1 MRPNNYDLLTI
12 EEKAEI
18 LCREGDLIMIVATS
32 DFNISLYA
40 LNGEYVEMFYSQAFC
55 KIEQIRV
62 IDDQKRLDF
71 YIQNIE
77 LAILE

>member
-1 MRPNNYDLLTI
+1 MRTNNYDLLALD
-12 EEKAEI
+12 EKAEI
-18 LCREGDLIMIVATS
+18 LSKEGQLIMIVATS

-62 IDDQKRLDF
+62 IREIERLDF
-71 YIQNIE
+71 YLQNIE
-77 LAILE
+77 IDLLD